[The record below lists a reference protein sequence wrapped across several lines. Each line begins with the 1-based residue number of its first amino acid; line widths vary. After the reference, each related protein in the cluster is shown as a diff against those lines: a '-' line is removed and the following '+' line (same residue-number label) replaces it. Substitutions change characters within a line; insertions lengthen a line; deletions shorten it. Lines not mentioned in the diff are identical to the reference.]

1 MSQPDPTPAAAT
13 TVESPAAAS
22 KGGVAR
28 VVMIAIGVGIMVAP
42 GVVIA
47 LAWTPEAASPLI
59 LGALVGATSAMS
71 AGQRWALLEVF
82 LLLLAAPVA
91 IVAGQVP
98 TAGAAFMALLC
109 LGAGLTAQ
117 WGMHGSFTMIP
128 LVLAYPMIHPPALGE
143 LAIDRNASV
152 YVLTLS
158 LLMFTGALWMA
169 VVVPLLARHRSL
181 PALQPASRQDTL
193 TYTVIITVLCSVN
206 TFGVL
211 TLNPSSQGAWLILTL
226 IAVTQLGPMKSV
238 RKTVYRV
245 IGTVFGTAIAAGVAA
260 AVPSGGLQLLVAMVC
275 LVVALYFR
283 TAHYWV
289 YVTFLTPTVVL
300 LSASGDVTAT
310 GESRVLYTVI
320 AASQVVLAS
329 AIVFAY
335 QHRRSQGES
344 SSKPIRQEPIV
355 DPAVTE

>member
-1 MSQPDPTPAAAT
+1 MSQPDPTPAVGAPEPAKSAVSRLI
-13 TVESPAAAS
+13 TVI
-22 KGGVAR
+22 VA
-28 VVMIAIGVGIMVAP
+28 
-42 GVVIA
+42 VVILVLPGIVA
-47 LAWTPEAASPLI
+47 AIVWTPEAASPLI
-59 LGALVGATSAMS
+59 LGGIVGATSVMS

-109 LGAGLTAQ
+109 LGAGVTAL

-128 LVLAYPMIHPPALGE
+128 LVLAYPMIHPPALGG
-143 LAIDRNASV
+143 LAIDRNASA
-152 YVLTLS
+152 YVLALS
-158 LLMFTGALWMA
+158 LLMFAGALWMA
-169 VVVPLLARHRSL
+169 VIVPILARHRSL
-181 PALQPASRQDTL
+181 PPLQPASRQDTL
-193 TYTVIITVLCSVN
+193 TYTVIITVLCAVN

-245 IGTVFGTAIAAGVAA
+245 IGTIIGTALAAGVAA
-260 AVPSGGLQLLVAMVC
+260 AVPGGGLQLVVAMVC
-275 LVVALYFR
+275 LVVAVYFR
-283 TAHYWV
+283 ATYYWV

-310 GESRVLYTVI
+310 GESRVMYTVI
-320 AASQVVLAS
+320 AASQVLLAS
-329 AIVFAY
+329 AIVLAY
-335 QHRRSQGES
+335 QHRRSQGGAPA
-344 SSKPIRQEPIV
+344 KPLQAEPIV
-355 DPAVTE
+355 ESGVTE